1 MRIALIFTGKT
12 TERFIKEGID
22 NYINRISKYITFEM
36 ITIPEIKNTK
46 NMPVREQKTKE
57 GAKILQSIRSD
68 DYIILLDE
76 KGTEYTTAE
85 FAGMFG
91 KTLMV
96 QRKRIVFIIGGPWGF
111 ADEVYSKA
119 HLVLSLSRLTFS
131 HQLVRLLFLEQLY
144 RILTVINGDPYHHE

>member
-22 NYINRISKYITFEM
+22 NYINRISKYITFEI
-36 ITIPEIKNTK
+36 ITIPEIKNTR

-85 FAGMFG
+85 FAGMFE
-91 KTLMV
+91 KALMV

-119 HLVLSLSRLTFS
+119 QLVLSLSRLTFS

>member
-22 NYINRISKYITFEM
+22 NYINRISKYITFEI
-36 ITIPEIKNTK
+36 ITIPEIKNTR
-46 NMPVREQKTKE
+46 NMPVREQKIKE
-57 GAKILQSIRSD
+57 GVKIFQSIRSD
-68 DYIILLDE
+68 DYVILLDE

-85 FAGMFG
+85 FAGMFE
-91 KTLMV
+91 KALMV

-119 HLVLSLSRLTFS
+119 QLVLSLSRLTFS